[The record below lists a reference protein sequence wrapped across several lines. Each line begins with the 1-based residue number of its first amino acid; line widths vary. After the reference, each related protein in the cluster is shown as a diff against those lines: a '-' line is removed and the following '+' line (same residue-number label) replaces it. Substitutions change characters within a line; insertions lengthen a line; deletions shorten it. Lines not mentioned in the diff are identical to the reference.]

1 MVAFDNGWWLLAAGG
16 GWHLVMLLVSCD
28 IKWFLVGWR
37 LFGGICGGGITR
49 VVVVWWFLVGWWFV
63 GGI

>member
-1 MVAFDNGWWLLAAGG
+1 MVVGC
-16 GWHLVMLLVSCD
+16 LVVFGCLVV
-28 IKWFLVGWR
+28 WVGCW

-49 VVVVWWFLVGWWFV
+49 VVVVWWFLDGWWFV